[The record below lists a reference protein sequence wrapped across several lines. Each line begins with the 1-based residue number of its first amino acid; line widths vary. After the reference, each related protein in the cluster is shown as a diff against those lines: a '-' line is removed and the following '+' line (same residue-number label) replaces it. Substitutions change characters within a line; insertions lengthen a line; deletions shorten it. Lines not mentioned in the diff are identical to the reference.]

1 MADENIHNGVAS
13 ELEDRTVEIDGIS
26 SKDHDDH
33 DSSQSEMIRKIE
45 VLQHEKIELEREN
58 DEIKERM
65 GNLTVEI
72 EGLMNDKMEM
82 REKLGKMEREIEQ
95 SESDKKAVEAIAAR
109 AFELETE
116 VSRLQHDLISSMSEG
131 EEANAEV
138 VKLKSQLEEKV
149 EEANAEVVKLKSQLE
164 EKVAYLENLEKK
176 QAGLC
181 KEVEK
186 VKAGLELA
194 ERKVRVERSERVRV
208 EEEMKVKIEK
218 KETETSELKRRIEE
232 LESVLAKNALELE
245 KMFKE
250 KMAETGTRDDI
261 LEAAKKEND
270 KVPMLESK
278 ISMLMEELEESKG
291 MVKELKEKVVGG
303 INGVTMASGENTVGG
318 DGMGSK
324 LQWPTVAVST
334 GTVVAIAVVTYLRY
348 AKRR

>member
-131 EEANAEV
+131 
-138 VKLKSQLEEKV
+138 